1 MDHAIYQCKMI
12 CVADKNFNIVY
23 INIKF
28 TYKLVKNSN
37 ISNIGGL
44 LRNYLEEGFVLEEQ
58 IALISTF
65 VGKQITEFDL
75 C

>member
-1 MDHAIYQCKMI
+1 M

-28 TYKLVKNSN
+28 TYKLVKNSK

-58 IALISTF
+58 IALI
-65 VGKQITEFDL
+65 
-75 C
+75 